1 MTLYTILTIAYV
13 VAGQPAET
21 RLVYTS
27 EVACGNAL
35 ATIHQTADPAWTEV
49 SYHCTPTGVPSKTPR
64 PKARGD

>member
-27 EVACGNAL
+27 EWSCSTAL
-35 ATIHQTADPAWTEV
+35 ATIAQTADPAWRDV
-49 SYHCTPTGVPSKTPR
+49 SYHCQQTGVLSATPR
-64 PKARGD
+64 PKARGE